1 MLATVRAGDLGSSFL
16 DRVRTHPKAELYNV
30 SPERADDL
38 YNRLYPIVEG
48 WNEVLKC

>member
-1 MLATVRAGDLGSSFL
+1 
-16 DRVRTHPKAELYNV
+16 VRTHPKAELYNV
-30 SPERADDL
+30 SPKRADDL